1 MDYRNDT
8 SIKFMIVM
16 NKMTSSIHHRL
27 LPLFKDLGIHETEFF
42 VLFALDANGPMTI
55 QEIGSKID
63 MTSGTMTYVID
74 KLEKKNYIKR
84 VRCAEDRR
92 RIYIELTDDGVDFW
106 KEIMVRHMKQM
117 KEAFSHMQED
127 DMLQLIEL
135 MKKVGKG

>member
-16 NKMTSSIHHRL
+16 NKMMASLQHRL
-27 LPLFKDLGIHETEFF
+27 TPHFKELGIHETEFF
-42 VLFALDANGPMTI
+42 VLFALDANGPLTI

-74 KLEKKNYIKR
+74 KLEKKGYIKR

-92 RIYIELTDDGVDFW
+92 RIYIELTDQGLDFW
-106 KEIMVRHMKQM
+106 KEIIVKHMRQM
-117 KEAFSHMQED
+117 EESFAHMSEE
-127 DMLQLIEL
+127 DMLQLIDL